1 MKERTGAGKDTEKQ
15 RRKSIK
21 KWRRKVV
28 QEKEEYREAER
39 KQDKKKRRRRKRKG
53 NGEMGKGQVSA
64 DDSHGKGRKENYGR
78 KRTHFTFQR
87 GSERRNGA
95 VKK

>member
-15 RRKSIK
+15 RSKSIK
-21 KWRRKVV
+21 NWRRKAV

-53 NGEMGKGQVSA
+53 NGEMDKG
-64 DDSHGKGRKENYGR
+64 
-78 KRTHFTFQR
+78 
-87 GSERRNGA
+87 
-95 VKK
+95 